1 MIIILKNKI
10 ACPTLLY
17 RILLTLGMD
26 HSGNGSLCDRR
37 VMLSIDGIDRWK
49 KKSVVKKHSLHFFF
63 FDITSFFFLPCPSDF
78 LS

>member
-49 KKSVVKKHSLHFFF
+49 KICGQEAF
-63 FDITSFFFLPCPSDF
+63 TSFFLF
-78 LS
+78 